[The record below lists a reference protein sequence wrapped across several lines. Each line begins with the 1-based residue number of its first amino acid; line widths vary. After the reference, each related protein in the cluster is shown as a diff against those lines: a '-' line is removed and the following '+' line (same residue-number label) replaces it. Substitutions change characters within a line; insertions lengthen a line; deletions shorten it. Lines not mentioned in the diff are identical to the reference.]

1 MKHDVFISYSRR
13 DLEFILRLEKSLDE
27 AGITYWSDRK
37 DIEFGMAFAERI
49 TEVIR
54 EAAEH
59 EKIFL
64 CVISHNY
71 SEWSSQEIKHAINC
85 GCQYILP
92 IYLDC
97 AENEIP
103 DTLRFCLS
111 PYQGIH
117 IKKNEDPGKV
127 IDLIQSML
135 GRSAWVF
142 LSHSNKDF
150 DKIKYLRNKL
160 EDRHFKPLLFFLKC
174 LEDDDEIFELV
185 KREISVRDRF
195 LLCKSNNAMASKWVE
210 KEVEFIKSLNRP
222 YETID
227 IEASEEEIEKAL
239 ERFDRRSTIY
249 IWSTE
254 FSFNQ
259 ALARELMNKSFRVS
273 LLPTDFFERPAS
285 YNPVSDGYLIMLIS
299 RELTPA
305 ETDAVERTAIRYCN
319 YTYPVVIDEEGRKNW
334 KLFRDIQNLD
344 GIRTKEHLFK
354 RDNERI
360 AAIVRDFIELDNFV
374 NNKDSRKQ
382 QV

>member
-13 DLEFILRLEKSLDE
+13 DLEFVLRLEDSLNE
-27 AGITYWSDRK
+27 AGITYWIDRK
-37 DIEFGMAFAERI
+37 DIGFGTEFANAIAES
-49 TEVIR
+49 IR
-54 EAAEH
+54 AIAENA
-59 EKIFL
+59 KVFI
-64 CVISHNY
+64 CVVSPNT

-97 AENEIP
+97 AENKIP

-354 RDNERI
+354 PDNERI

-374 NNKDSRKQ
+374 NNKG
-382 QV
+382 

>member
-13 DLEFILRLEKSLDE
+13 DLEFVLRLEDSLNE
-27 AGITYWSDRK
+27 AGITYWIDRK
-37 DIEFGMAFAERI
+37 DIGFGTEFANAIAES
-49 TEVIR
+49 IR
-54 EAAEH
+54 ATAENA
-59 EKIFL
+59 KVFI
-64 CVISHNY
+64 CVVSPNT
-71 SEWSSQEIKHAINC
+71 SEWSYHEIKYAIDR

-97 AENEIP
+97 TENEIP
-103 DTLRFCLS
+103 GILRLYLS

-117 IKKNEDPGKV
+117 IKKNEDLGKV
-127 IDLIQSML
+127 TDLVQSML

-150 DKIKYLRNKL
+150 DKIKHLRNKL

-174 LEDDDEIFELV
+174 LDDDDEIFELV

-344 GIRTKEHLFK
+344 GLRTKEHLFK
-354 RDNERI
+354 PDSERI
-360 AAIVRDFIELDNFV
+360 AAIVRDFIELDNFM
-374 NNKDSRKQ
+374 NKKS
-382 QV
+382 

>member
-334 KLFRDIQNLD
+334 KLL
-344 GIRTKEHLFK
+344 
-354 RDNERI
+354 
-360 AAIVRDFIELDNFV
+360 
-374 NNKDSRKQ
+374 
-382 QV
+382 

>member
-1 MKHDVFISYSRR
+1 
-13 DLEFILRLEKSLDE
+13 
-27 AGITYWSDRK
+27 
-37 DIEFGMAFAERI
+37 
-49 TEVIR
+49 
-54 EAAEH
+54 
-59 EKIFL
+59 
-64 CVISHNY
+64 
-71 SEWSSQEIKHAINC
+71 
-85 GCQYILP
+85 
-92 IYLDC
+92 
-97 AENEIP
+97 
-103 DTLRFCLS
+103 
-111 PYQGIH
+111 
-117 IKKNEDPGKV
+117 
-127 IDLIQSML
+127 
-135 GRSAWVF
+135 
-142 LSHSNKDF
+142 
-150 DKIKYLRNKL
+150 
-160 EDRHFKPLLFFLKC
+160 
-174 LEDDDEIFELV
+174 
-185 KREISVRDRF
+185 
-195 LLCKSNNAMASKWVE
+195 MASKWVE
-210 KEVEFIKSLNRP
+210 REVEFIKSLNRP

-305 ETDAVERTAIRYCN
+305 ETDAVEGTAIRYCN

-354 RDNERI
+354 PDSERI

-374 NNKDSRKQ
+374 NN
-382 QV
+382 VG